1 MRTTTTIPR
10 LQASFVPARC
20 IGHQSPYTHHQAHHR
35 DHSIPPHANS
45 QLSSIFILNTG
56 AEIWENTYRGYKT
69 LMPTFDASA
78 PVTKGKNADPAC
90 PKPAIQPMHPV
101 RSQGGRTCR
110 AWFITSG
117 YMGPSN
123 IPTNETAS
131 APPMSEGTNHTT
143 ISSLL
148 RAHIVNLEK
157 GEGDGVGV
165 GDGSSPDGED
175 AVEEDDALLADELV
189 HPEQSEAA
197 HH

>member
-1 MRTTTTIPR
+1 
-10 LQASFVPARC
+10 
-20 IGHQSPYTHHQAHHR
+20 
-35 DHSIPPHANS
+35 
-45 QLSSIFILNTG
+45 
-56 AEIWENTYRGYKT
+56 
-69 LMPTFDASA
+69 
-78 PVTKGKNADPAC
+78 
-90 PKPAIQPMHPV
+90 
-101 RSQGGRTCR
+101 
-110 AWFITSG
+110 
-117 YMGPSN
+117 MGPSS

-157 GEGDGVGV
+157 EEGEGV